1 MDNWGRRGG
10 KEASGQREE
19 TASHNSS
26 PFKDEIR
33 NADVVLFSNFSS
45 PEYIMELW
53 KTQYQRSLKSH
64 YYQRSHTGPLYLTHT
79 QLTVEQRDSWRLCPD
94 SHVGCQRSESPCR
107 GTSSAARRPRRSTPP
122 EPPWSPLATS
132 PSSLGR
138 GGRGHNSR
146 SLVGKHFSN

>member
-1 MDNWGRRGG
+1 
-10 KEASGQREE
+10 
-19 TASHNSS
+19 ASHNSS

-33 NADVVLFSNFSS
+33 KCPTYDS
-45 PEYIMELW
+45 PEYIMEL
-53 KTQYQRSLKSH
+53 
-64 YYQRSHTGPLYLTHT
+64 SHTGPLYLTHT
-79 QLTVEQRDSWRLCPD
+79 QLTVEQRDSWRRCPD

-138 GGRGHNSR
+138 GGRSHNSK
-146 SLVGKHFSN
+146 SLVGTHFSN

>member
-1 MDNWGRRGG
+1 
-10 KEASGQREE
+10 
-19 TASHNSS
+19 ASHNSS
-26 PFKDEIR
+26 PFKNEIR

-53 KTQYQRSLKSH
+53 KTTQYQRSL
-64 YYQRSHTGPLYLTHT
+64 SHTHTIRAHTLVPSTSHT
-79 QLTVEQRDSWRLCPD
+79 QLTVEQRDSWRRCPD

-138 GGRGHNSR
+138 GGRSHNSK
-146 SLVGKHFSN
+146 SLVGTHFSN